1 MKKEWILGI
10 IAFILLIISIVLGI
24 YVYNLNKTKDSNMLH
39 SVQLA
44 QIYNQNNSSNEAVS
58 TSSTEERISPNCT
71 IVEKQYYKDCDHII
85 RNEIPVENN
94 LINYTKEDLEKKYK
108 GWNVEEFTSNKVTVY
123 KENEGFCPEHYVI
136 RAHNGVLS
144 IYKVDKDGIETLERE
159 TEIQTMYLPQEDIEK
174 FEQGMQ
180 VVGSSQLLDVLEDFE

>member
-144 IYKVDKDGIETLERE
+144 IYTIDKD
-159 TEIQTMYLPQEDIEK
+159 
-174 FEQGMQ
+174 
-180 VVGSSQLLDVLEDFE
+180 

>member
-24 YVYNLNKTKDSNMLH
+24 YVYNLNKTKDSNMLD

-44 QIYNQNNSSNEAVS
+44 KIYNQNSLSNEIVS

-71 IVEKQYYKDCDHII
+71 IVEKEYYKDCDHII
-85 RNEIPVENN
+85 RNETQVEDN
-94 LINYTKEDLEKKYK
+94 LINYTKEELAKKYN
-108 GWNVEEFTSNKVTVY
+108 GWNIEEFTSNRVTVY
-123 KENEGFCPEHYVI
+123 KEQEGFCPEHYVI

-144 IYKVDKDGIETLERE
+144 IYTIDKDGIETLERE

-174 FEQGMQ
+174 FEQGVQ
-180 VVGSSQLLDVLEDFE
+180 VVGNSQLLDLLEDFE

>member
-180 VVGSSQLLDVLEDFE
+180 VVGNSQLLDVLEDFE

>member
-24 YVYNLNKTKDSNMLH
+24 YVYNLNKTKDSNMLD

-44 QIYNQNNSSNEAVS
+44 KIYNQNSLSNEIVS

-71 IVEKQYYKDCDHII
+71 IVEKEYYKDCDHII
-85 RNEIPVENN
+85 RNETQVEDN
-94 LINYTKEDLEKKYK
+94 LINYTKEELAKKYN
-108 GWNVEEFTSNKVTVY
+108 GWNIEEFTSNRVTVY
-123 KENEGFCPEHYVI
+123 KEQEGFCPEHYVI

-144 IYKVDKDGIETLERE
+144 VYTIDKDGIETLERE

-180 VVGSSQLLDVLEDFE
+180 VVGNSQLLDLLEDFE

>member
-24 YVYNLNKTKDSNMLH
+24 YVYNLNKTKDSNMLD

-44 QIYNQNNSSNEAVS
+44 KIYNQNSLSNEIVS

-71 IVEKQYYKDCDHII
+71 IVEKEYYKDCDHII
-85 RNEIPVENN
+85 RNETQVEDN
-94 LINYTKEDLEKKYK
+94 LINYTKEELAKKYN
-108 GWNVEEFTSNKVTVY
+108 GWNIEEFTSNRVTVY
-123 KENEGFCPEHYVI
+123 KEQEGFCPEHYVI

-144 IYKVDKDGIETLERE
+144 IYTIDKDGIETLERE

-180 VVGSSQLLDVLEDFE
+180 VVGNSQLLDLLEDFE

>member
-1 MKKEWILGI
+1 MKKEWILGV

-24 YVYNLNKTKDSNMLH
+24 YVYNLNKTKDSNMLD

-44 QIYNQNNSSNEAVS
+44 KIYNQNSLSNEIVS

-71 IVEKQYYKDCDHII
+71 IVEKEYYKDCDHII
-85 RNEIPVENN
+85 RNETQVEDN
-94 LINYTKEDLEKKYK
+94 LINYTKEELAKKYN
-108 GWNVEEFTSNKVTVY
+108 GWNIEEFTSNRVTVY
-123 KENEGFCPEHYVI
+123 KEQEGFCPEHYVI

-144 IYKVDKDGIETLERE
+144 VYTIDKDGIETLERE

-174 FEQGMQ
+174 FEQGIQ
-180 VVGSSQLLDVLEDFE
+180 VVGNSQLLDLLEDFE

>member
-1 MKKEWILGI
+1 MKKEWILGV

-24 YVYNLNKTKDSNMLH
+24 YVYNLNKTKDSNMLD

-44 QIYNQNNSSNEAVS
+44 KIYNQNSLSNEIVS

-71 IVEKQYYKDCDHII
+71 IVEKEYYKDCDHII
-85 RNEIPVENN
+85 RNETQVEDN
-94 LINYTKEDLEKKYK
+94 LINYTKEELAKKYN
-108 GWNVEEFTSNKVTVY
+108 GWNIEEFTSNRVTVY
-123 KENEGFCPEHYVI
+123 KEQEGFCPEHYVI

-144 IYKVDKDGIETLERE
+144 IYTIDKDGIETLERE

-174 FEQGMQ
+174 FEQGVQ
-180 VVGSSQLLDVLEDFE
+180 VVGNSQLLDLLEDFE

>member
-1 MKKEWILGI
+1 MKKEWILGV

-24 YVYNLNKTKDSNMLH
+24 YVYNLNKTKDSNMLD

-44 QIYNQNNSSNEAVS
+44 KIYNQNSLSNEIVS

-71 IVEKQYYKDCDHII
+71 IVEKEYYKDCDHII
-85 RNEIPVENN
+85 RNETQVEDN
-94 LINYTKEDLEKKYK
+94 LINYTKEELAKKYN
-108 GWNVEEFTSNKVTVY
+108 GWNIEEFTSNRVTVY
-123 KENEGFCPEHYVI
+123 KEQEGFCPEHYVI

-144 IYKVDKDGIETLERE
+144 VYTIDKDGIETLERE

-174 FEQGMQ
+174 FEQGVQ
-180 VVGSSQLLDVLEDFE
+180 VVGNSQLLDLLEDFE

>member
-24 YVYNLNKTKDSNMLH
+24 YVYNLSKTKDSNMLH

-71 IVEKQYYKDCDHII
+71 IVEKQYYKDII
-85 RNEIPVENN
+85 KTKPGLTGIWQVSGRNNATFQKR
-94 LINYTKEDLEKKYK
+94 LKLEKEYSNNCSFKLDMKILFKTIIVVFK
-108 GWNVEEFTSNKVTVY
+108 G
-123 KENEGFCPEHYVI
+123 
-136 RAHNGVLS
+136 
-144 IYKVDKDGIETLERE
+144 DGA
-159 TEIQTMYLPQEDIEK
+159 M
-174 FEQGMQ
+174 
-180 VVGSSQLLDVLEDFE
+180 